1 MASYYAP
8 RYITTENAA
17 VDLSSSQFLYVAEN
31 GSNLI
36 NIAGGTNGAKGLGFL
51 MNNPEAGEACE
62 IASLGG
68 GAKGIA
74 AETITVS
81 AGNLTELK
89 ADALGKMRNAVPG
102 DIVSAL
108 AIESAAVDDVF
119 EVMPVYYVKAAA
131 PVVFDSAADLTSGQ
145 YLYVGDD
152 GAGDIDVVGGA
163 TGAVGYGFLMNAP
176 DTGEEAIINGP
187 GHPFAKAISHDAI
200 SINDKLISLATGKVD
215 AGSTT
220 GDVIVGIALSA
231 STGADET
238 IDVLPVLYIHP

>member
-8 RYITTENAA
+8 RFITTEKAA

-36 NIAGGTNGAKGLGFL
+36 NIAGGINGAKGLGFL

-74 AETITVS
+74 AETITVG

-89 ADALGKMRNAVPG
+89 ADSVGKMRNAIPG
-102 DIVSAL
+102 DVVSAL

-131 PVVFDSAADLTSGQ
+131 PVTFQAAADLTTKQ
-145 YLYVGDD
+145 YYYVGDSS
-152 GAGDIDVVGGA
+152 GDVDVVGGA

-176 DTGEEAIINGP
+176 DTGEDAIINGP
-187 GHPFAKAISHDAI
+187 GRPFAKAISHDAI

-215 AGSTT
+215 AGTTT
-220 GDVIVGIALSA
+220 GDIIIGIALSA
-231 STGADET
+231 STGADEV